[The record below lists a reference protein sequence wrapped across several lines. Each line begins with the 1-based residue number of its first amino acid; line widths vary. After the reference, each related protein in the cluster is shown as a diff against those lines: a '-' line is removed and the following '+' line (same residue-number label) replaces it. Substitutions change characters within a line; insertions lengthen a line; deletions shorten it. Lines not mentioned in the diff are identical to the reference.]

1 MNKITTSILCICFML
16 SSALTIA
23 QNDQDFIIDYKVSK
37 VFPPLSITK
46 DALIQAEHVD
56 DLNKYYKSSW
66 VEEYKSVS
74 ITAMN
79 NGTAI
84 TETVSNDKLSEAQK
98 KIMNAADPAS
108 KITVDILYVPNN
120 TLKVKEEKEINFSF
134 ILDPD
139 QDAQFP
145 GGEEALERYIEKT
158 AQSLIPNSSFDQH
171 LVAAIEFTIDE
182 SGNVVDASIY
192 DHNPYDKNE
201 QQERDKIL
209 LDAICAMPQWI
220 PAQYTDGPKVK
231 TNYVL
236 TAGDHNSCVINF
248 FNVKDNQLLK

>member
-171 LVAAIEFTIDE
+171 LVAAIEFTI
-182 SGNVVDASIY
+182 V
-192 DHNPYDKNE
+192 
-201 QQERDKIL
+201 L